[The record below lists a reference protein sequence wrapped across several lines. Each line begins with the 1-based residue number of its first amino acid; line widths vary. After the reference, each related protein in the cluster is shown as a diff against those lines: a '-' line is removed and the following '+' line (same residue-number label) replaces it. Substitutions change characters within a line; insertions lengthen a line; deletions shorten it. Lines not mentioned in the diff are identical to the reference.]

1 MNKTEE
7 KKKPVEF
14 RIVDDEELPPIVI
27 TMNANDEPKV
37 VINRYHRIWI
47 MLNRKLI
54 AGIGVNLPEKMDQ
67 ILGAYLTEQRNYE
80 KMDRDTQ

>member
-1 MNKTEE
+1 MNVTEE

-27 TMNANDEPKV
+27 TMNPNDEPRV
-37 VINRYHRIWI
+37 IINRYHRIWI

-67 ILGAYLTEQRNYE
+67 MLGAFLSEQRNYE
-80 KMDRDTQ
+80 RMDRDN